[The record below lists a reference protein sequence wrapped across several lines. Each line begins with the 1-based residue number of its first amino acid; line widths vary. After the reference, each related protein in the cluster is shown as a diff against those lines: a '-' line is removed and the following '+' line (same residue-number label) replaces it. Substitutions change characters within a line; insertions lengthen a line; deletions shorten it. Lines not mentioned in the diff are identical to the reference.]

1 MTPPIKHNDTESFED
16 FCLDVSSLVG
26 MLESLD
32 GQAEVELR
40 CGSHVDKLLS
50 KLSPSLRTSFIEHCI
65 KKGILKPNSGETY
78 TLPQFAAWLRLK
90 SQSQMLA
97 KQAVT
102 GHIQDQSSSRVN
114 RDHRPVKQKP
124 TPTSAFLTGGKQ
136 EKSVSPKYTKPKPKP
151 FCPFCDGKDHFLNGC
166 QTFKALSTE
175 EQVKWIQENKRCWKC
190 CRKHEPD
197 ACTLKKPCHQCK
209 EVHLT
214 VLHEAA
220 QKATSVFMVK
230 PTSQSVYVDK
240 PSRPCNTM
248 LKVVR
253 VTLHGPDSNIDSY
266 AVLDDGSERTM
277 LLQDA
282 AQQLKLSGTPET
294 MHLRTVREDLVIC
307 QGQSVS
313 LSVSPHDKPDVKFSL
328 DGVFAAGNLCLSE
341 YTYPVKILQEC
352 YPHLRDLP
360 LPLVD
365 RARPVI
371 LIGSDHVDLI
381 APRRPIR
388 FGPSGTPVAALTR
401 LDWTLHGP
409 ASILSIV
416 VHITL
421 PHGLRDQ
428 CIDVVPY
435 VNEKHVVR
443 SKQDQRAVQLLEDKT
458 ARVVEGGIQRYVTPL
473 LRTDNAK
480 FHAPKEAVLPTL
492 RRTER
497 RLATRPSLA
506 EKHNELIQK
515 LVDAGYVRILAVE
528 DAAKSEESWYIP
540 HHTVEHNGKFRLVF
554 NCSFQYQNQI
564 LNEHLLPGPSLGAS
578 LLGVLLRFRQHA
590 VAVSGDIK
598 AMFHQVRLQP
608 TERCLFR
615 FLWRNMKTD
624 TEPKIY
630 EWQVLPF
637 GATCSPCCATYAL
650 RKHAFDHR
658 EKSAE
663 VADAVDRSFYV
674 DNCLVS
680 VPQEDEAKALVH
692 NMRDLLAKGGFEI
705 RQWASNVPNVV
716 ADLPPEARSDGC
728 DLWLTFGETDLA
740 EPMLGL
746 QWDCSTGDLQYRH
759 RVVNYDC
766 LNMRNMYKTL
776 ASQYDPNGYLTPFT
790 ARARVIVQ
798 DLWKTKRDWDDALE
812 PGEIMDRWRAWEHEL
827 PNLSVIKL
835 TRCYTPPDVNP
846 ETASRQLHI
855 FCDASE
861 RIYGAVAY
869 LRTEDEKHTIH
880 TSFVMARSRVAPKKQ
895 LSMPR
900 LELSAA
906 LAGAQLSSLLQQELT
921 LPLEDI
927 VLWSDSTTVLTWLKS
942 ESCRYKVFVGTR
954 VAQIQTLTNVDQWR
968 YVDTKNNAADDL
980 TRGKSLLS
988 LSQPCRWR
996 DGPPFLSASPDL
1008 WPAFPYAR
1016 ALAEDSSEL
1025 KKSSF
1030 CGIVTVELADIPDL
1044 ENYKSMDELIEA
1056 SKQLCDGAA
1065 KDDGPVELT
1074 ADQRAEIELH
1084 LFQRAQKSSFPEE
1097 WGALKDGK
1105 ELPRGRRLLQLSPE
1119 WDGDDQVI
1127 RVGGRLRHAEG
1138 IPLFTK
1144 HPIVLD
1150 PAHPVTKLLIQDFD
1164 QRLMHYGPERV
1175 HAEIRRRFWILR
1187 GRQAVRKHQ
1196 RQCFDCQRW
1205 RATPSVPK
1213 MGDLPSARLRIQQ
1226 PPFYS
1231 TGVDCFGPMTVKI
1244 GRRTEKR
1251 WGIIFKCMT
1260 TRAVH
1265 LDLLESLDT
1274 DAFLMAF
1281 RRFASRRGK
1290 PYELLSDCGTN
1301 FKGGASELKEAFSAM
1316 DPALQQELAKHQVRF
1331 RFNPPNAPHFGGL
1344 WEREIKSA
1352 KYGLRVVL
1360 NDQTV
1365 PEQVLRTVLIEVEG
1379 ILNSKPLGYTS
1390 SDIADIDPV
1399 TPNVLLMGRYDPA
1412 LPQVVYPAKDLV
1424 VRSGKEMWWVC
1435 ARTTSS

>member
-1 MTPPIKHNDTESFED
+1 MDRLPTSTRPSRTVRPPKRFKDFALGSPTGSHRTSSTTSHHSSRSSCSHISQLSDSQAAKLTAMRKQSQLQELQRQIAEDELYDTQLKEQDDRARAARMQLEEVERQGLRERETITMRLSRRRRLRQAELELRDAEAVKSFLQEDADPAIHDISEIPCSQPTADPTLSLSNTSLNTPDVAETDQTVLTTSQVPVNGSPPSAPTCSITGQQPVTPVRTLQETGCDSLKPVFPTSNTLQQSNHTPVCNPGAPPSSVITPTSPPTLGTVPEIASVNTNLMDLLMASSLGVPKPTLPKFSSGREKDFALLKIALQNLVNVHPHLSEQYKYQVLIGSLDGKALKLAKSYLHSSQPYTKALAALSDKYGQPRQLVQTEIAAIMMTPPIKHNDTESFED

-78 TLPQFAAWLRLK
+78 TLPQFAAWLKLK

-102 GHIQDQSSSRVN
+102 SHIQDQSSSRVN

-175 EQVKWIQENKRCWKC
+175 EIVKWIQENKCCWKC

-294 MHLRTVREDLVIC
+294 MHLQTVREDLVIC
-307 QGQSVS
+307 QGKSVS

-365 RARPVI
+365 RARQVI

-401 LDWTLHGP
+401 LGWTLHGP
-409 ASILSIV
+409 ASILKQKAGEQWCFKLSAQSETAELMRHV
-416 VHITL
+416 EKLWQV
-421 PHGLRDQ
+421 
-428 CIDVVPY
+428 DVVPY
-435 VNEKHVVR
+435 VNEQHVVR

-540 HHTVEHNGKFRLVF
+540 HHTVENNGKFRLVF

-637 GATCSPCCATYAL
+637 GATCSPCCATCAL

-746 QWDCSTGDLQYRH
+746 QWDCSTDDLQYRH

-812 PGEIMDRWRAWEHEL
+812 PGEIMDRWRAWENEL
-827 PNLSVIKL
+827 PNLSVINL
-835 TRCYTPPDVNP
+835 TRCYTPPDVSP

-855 FCDASE
+855 ICDASE

-880 TSFVMARSRVAPKKQ
+880 TSF
-895 LSMPR
+895 L
-900 LELSAA
+900 
-906 LAGAQLSSLLQQELT
+906 
-921 LPLEDI
+921 
-927 VLWSDSTTVLTWLKS
+927 
-942 ESCRYKVFVGTR
+942 
-954 VAQIQTLTNVDQWR
+954 
-968 YVDTKNNAADDL
+968 
-980 TRGKSLLS
+980 
-988 LSQPCRWR
+988 
-996 DGPPFLSASPDL
+996 
-1008 WPAFPYAR
+1008 
-1016 ALAEDSSEL
+1016 
-1025 KKSSF
+1025 
-1030 CGIVTVELADIPDL
+1030 
-1044 ENYKSMDELIEA
+1044 
-1056 SKQLCDGAA
+1056 
-1065 KDDGPVELT
+1065 
-1074 ADQRAEIELH
+1074 
-1084 LFQRAQKSSFPEE
+1084 
-1097 WGALKDGK
+1097 
-1105 ELPRGRRLLQLSPE
+1105 
-1119 WDGDDQVI
+1119 
-1127 RVGGRLRHAEG
+1127 
-1138 IPLFTK
+1138 
-1144 HPIVLD
+1144 
-1150 PAHPVTKLLIQDFD
+1150 
-1164 QRLMHYGPERV
+1164 
-1175 HAEIRRRFWILR
+1175 
-1187 GRQAVRKHQ
+1187 
-1196 RQCFDCQRW
+1196 
-1205 RATPSVPK
+1205 
-1213 MGDLPSARLRIQQ
+1213 
-1226 PPFYS
+1226 
-1231 TGVDCFGPMTVKI
+1231 
-1244 GRRTEKR
+1244 
-1251 WGIIFKCMT
+1251 
-1260 TRAVH
+1260 
-1265 LDLLESLDT
+1265 
-1274 DAFLMAF
+1274 
-1281 RRFASRRGK
+1281 
-1290 PYELLSDCGTN
+1290 
-1301 FKGGASELKEAFSAM
+1301 
-1316 DPALQQELAKHQVRF
+1316 
-1331 RFNPPNAPHFGGL
+1331 
-1344 WEREIKSA
+1344 
-1352 KYGLRVVL
+1352 
-1360 NDQTV
+1360 
-1365 PEQVLRTVLIEVEG
+1365 
-1379 ILNSKPLGYTS
+1379 
-1390 SDIADIDPV
+1390 
-1399 TPNVLLMGRYDPA
+1399 
-1412 LPQVVYPAKDLV
+1412 
-1424 VRSGKEMWWVC
+1424 
-1435 ARTTSS
+1435 